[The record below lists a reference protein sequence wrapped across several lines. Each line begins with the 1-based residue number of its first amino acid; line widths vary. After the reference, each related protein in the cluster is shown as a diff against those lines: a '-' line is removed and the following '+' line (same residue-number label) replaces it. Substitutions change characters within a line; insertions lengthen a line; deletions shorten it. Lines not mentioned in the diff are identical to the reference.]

1 MTQVSPD
8 PRPDPLLSPAAQA
21 DGAIRP
27 ATAEDLPEVHRMLI
41 ALAAHQGD
49 QAAITPA
56 LLRAALDQP
65 GTRLLVACLAD
76 SPARHPVGYL
86 LLTERRDLITGR
98 SAAVIEQL
106 FVQMPF
112 RSRGLGRALLAA
124 ARAAAQAQGAT
135 GLTLAAP
142 GAQAARA
149 CRALGLT
156 ELPATGPRFAVAL

>member
-1 MTQVSPD
+1 MTPE
-8 PRPDPLLSPAAQA
+8 
-21 DGAIRP
+21 IRP
-27 ATAEDLPEVHRMLI
+27 ATADDLPEVHRMLI
-41 ALAAHQGD
+41 ALGAHLGD

-56 LLRAALDQP
+56 LLRAVLDQP
-65 GTRLLVACLAD
+65 GTLLLVACLAD
-76 SPARHPVGYL
+76 SPARHPVGYA
-86 LLTERRDLITGR
+86 LLTQRRNLISGDT
-98 SAAVIEQL
+98 AAVIEHL

-112 RSRGLGRALLAA
+112 RKLGLGRALIAA
-124 ARAAAQAQGAT
+124 ARGAAQAQGAA